1 VVHVQEKKMFSIARR
16 NFAARLSCVVIRRS
30 ISALLF
36 LVALGGTAFAQEPT
50 SSHTGAA
57 TPLSE
62 LLAETEKNNP
72 QIEAARHG
80 FDAAKQVPTQVSTL
94 PDPQFTLQHVSV
106 GSPRPFAG
114 YTNSEFA
121 YVGLGVSQD
130 IPYPG
135 KFRLKGEIAKR
146 EADVSQQQIESVRR
160 SVLAELKAAY
170 FQLAYLSK
178 TLAILEQDG
187 ELLKQVQQAADAR
200 YRSGMGTQ
208 QDLLQAQ
215 LQQTKLLRE
224 IAMHHLEVGK
234 LEAQIKRLLNRAQDS
249 PDIEPTDLVE
259 TPLVQTYAELLA
271 AAQVQN
277 PEIASAKKTI
287 EKQSLQVDLARKD
300 FYPDFN
306 VQYMWQR
313 TDPTQFRAYYMLSV
327 GVRVPIYRSRK
338 QRPQLAQA
346 EAEKLRAGS
355 ELEAQS
361 QRVAA
366 ELRTQYVLVQQTSE
380 LLKIH
385 REGLSPQSRSEFQA
399 ASAAYQSNK
408 QDFQALLTAFLD
420 VLHLDEEYWQNV
432 AEYETAIARLEQ
444 VTGLSLR

>member
-1 VVHVQEKKMFSIARR
+1 
-16 NFAARLSCVVIRRS
+16 
-30 ISALLF
+30 
-36 LVALGGTAFAQEPT
+36 
-50 SSHTGAA
+50 
-57 TPLSE
+57 
-62 LLAETEKNNP
+62 
-72 QIEAARHG
+72 
-80 FDAAKQVPTQVSTL
+80 
-94 PDPQFTLQHVSV
+94 
-106 GSPRPFAG
+106 
-114 YTNSEFA
+114 
-121 YVGLGVSQD
+121 
-130 IPYPG
+130 
-135 KFRLKGEIAKR
+135 LKGEIAKR

-160 SVLAELKAAY
+160 SALAELKAAY

-187 ELLKQVQQAADAR
+187 QLLKQVEQAADAR

-224 IAMHHLEVGK
+224 IAMHHLQVGK
-234 LEAQIKRLLNRAQDS
+234 LEAQIKQLLNRPQDS
-249 PDIEPTDLVE
+249 PDIEPIDLVE

-271 AAQVQN
+271 AAEVQN
-277 PEIASAKKTI
+277 PDIASAKKMI

-327 GVRVPIYRSRK
+327 GVRVPIYRGRK
-338 QRPQLAQA
+338 QRPELAQA

-361 QRVAA
+361 QQVAA
-366 ELRTQYVLVQQTSE
+366 ELRAQYVVAQQTSE

-385 REGLSPQSRSEFQA
+385 REGLSPQSQSEFQA
-399 ASAAYQSNK
+399 ALATYQSNK
-408 QDFQALLTAFLD
+408 QDFQTLLTAFLD
-420 VLHLDEEYWQNV
+420 VLRLDEEYWQNV
-432 AEYETAIARLEQ
+432 SEYETAIARLEQ
-444 VTGLSLR
+444 ITGLSLR